1 MNRDKYLKLLKSRKD
16 EKALDDFTEKSLEG
30 YQYLP
35 EHTSAESI
43 LDRIDA
49 KIDQQTGSKKPAI
62 RRSLPFLL
70 SIAATLALLLYA
82 GIGFM
87 TGDGSMAPDDL
98 FQAYHSPLP
107 VALPDQ
113 GTKRYLLTPETKNT
127 VEEAFR
133 LYEVGSF
140 DAANELFHRVEREGA
155 STPEILF
162 YHGLS
167 LLAAGRTSLSID
179 KLSPLTTKLSDPA
192 YRENLSWYL
201 ALAHVKSDDF
211 AQALPLLVSLQ
222 NSKFYQHKAA
232 NLAQA
237 ISDK

>member
-1 MNRDKYLKLLKSRKD
+1 MDRDKYLKLLESRNN
-16 EKALDDFTEKSLEG
+16 EKALDDFTEKSLDG

-35 EHTSAESI
+35 EHTSAQSI

-49 KIDQQTGSKKPAI
+49 KIDQQTGSMKPAI

-70 SIAATLALLLYA
+70 SIAATLSLLLYA

-87 TGDGSMAPDDL
+87 AGEAGLDTDDI

-107 VALPDQ
+107 VAIPDK
-113 GTKRYLLTPETKNT
+113 GIKRDLATGETESNI
-127 VEEAFR
+127 EQAFG
-133 LYEVGSF
+133 LYEAGSF
-140 DAANELFHRVEREGA
+140 DAANELFHRVEREGT

-167 LLAAGRTSLSID
+167 LLAAGRTTLSID
-179 KLSPLTTKLSDPA
+179 KLSPLSTQLTDPA

-201 ALAHVKSDDF
+201 ALAHVKNEDF
-211 AQALPLLVSLQ
+211 EQALPLLASLQ

-237 ISDK
+237 ISGR